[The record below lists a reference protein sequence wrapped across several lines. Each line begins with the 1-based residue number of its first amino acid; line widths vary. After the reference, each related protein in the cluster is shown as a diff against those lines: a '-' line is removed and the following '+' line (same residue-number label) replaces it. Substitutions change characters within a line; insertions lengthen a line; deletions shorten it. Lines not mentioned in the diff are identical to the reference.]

1 MAFVNLPPNLQ
12 DIFYSI
18 TDRVSKLETGPNQA
32 MYTAEAAQGTASNAS
47 AQAAN
52 ASAQALIAQTQ
63 ATQALT
69 QAQAAYVLGSQALIK
84 DANTIT
90 NSSNNLT
97 GINANGITVYSGGS
111 ATTGA
116 RVVMNS
122 AGIAGYNSGG
132 TATFSLLSS
141 TGAFSTSGAIFTS
154 STISGGSLNI
164 NGNAVID
171 SSGFL
176 TAQGATLKGT
186 VNATAGYFGSPTNG
200 WSIDTT
206 GLIGVGT
213 GYISGG
219 AINGSTVTGG
229 TIQTSTGTSAVILNG
244 SSNALQF
251 KAATGGAGSIV
262 GNMLPLNI
270 GGTVYGVLMHSGATP
285 DSSGNTY
292 PQSYVGTG
300 SARMAY
306 DANTYVSCSVS
317 GTTLGSTIAITLAN
331 NATASG
337 SFTTN
342 GELFAAGHSTT
353 ANAAN
358 GYVFATGGRIA
369 RSTASSERYKENIT
383 DLRDVPELN
392 PKKLLDIPVRAFSY
406 KTDYLKNDD
415 RTGVLVP
422 GLIAEEVDAI
432 YPLAADYADGNVEN
446 INDRALLVNLLAL
459 VQDLYKEIEI
469 LKTTN

>member
-32 MYTAEAAQGTASNAS
+32 MYTAEAAQGTAAAAS

-63 ATQALT
+63 ATQALS

-97 GINANGITVYSGGS
+97 GINANGITVYSGAS
-111 ATTGA
+111 SSSGA

-122 AGIAGYNSGG
+122 AGLAGYDSGG

-141 TGAFSTSGAIFTS
+141 TGAFSTTGAIFTS

-229 TIQTSTGTSAVILNG
+229 TVQTSTGSSAVILNG
-244 SSNALQF
+244 SSNAIQF
-251 KAATGGAGSIV
+251 KASSSIV
-262 GNMLPLNI
+262 GNMVPLNI
-270 GGTVYGVLMHSGATP
+270 GGTTYGVIMHYGASP
-285 DSSGNTY
+285 DSSGSTY
-292 PQSYVGTG
+292 PQSYVGSG
-300 SARMAY
+300 SAQIAY
-306 DANTYVSCSVS
+306 NSGTYVSAFS
-317 GTTLGSTIAITLAN
+317 GGVTIAASGQTITFAN
-331 NATASG
+331 QAVASG
-337 SFTTN
+337 SLTAN
-342 GELFAAGHSTT
+342 GELYAAGHTTT

-383 DLRDVPELN
+383 DLRSVPELD

-406 KTDYLKNDD
+406 KLDYLKDD
-415 RTGVLVP
+415 DITGVLVP

-432 YPLAADYADGNVEN
+432 YPLAADYANGNVEN
-446 INDRALLVNLLAL
+446 INDRAILVNLLAL
-459 VQDLYKEIEI
+459 VQDLYKEIEL
-469 LKTTN
+469 LKSPTTE

>member
-18 TDRVSKLETGPNQA
+18 TDRISKLETGPNQA
-32 MYTAEAAQGTASNAS
+32 MYTAEAAQGTAAAAS

-63 ATQALT
+63 ATQALS

-90 NSSNNLT
+90 NSGNNLT
-97 GINANGITVYSGGS
+97 GINANGITVYSGAS
-111 ATTGA
+111 SSSGA

-141 TGAFSTSGAIFTS
+141 TGAFSTTGAVFTT

-200 WSIDTT
+200 WQVDAT
-206 GLIGVGT
+206 GLTGVGT

-219 AINGSTVTGG
+219 
-229 TIQTSTGTSAVILNG
+229 TITTTSGR
-244 SSNALQF
+244 
-251 KAATGGAGSIV
+251 
-262 GNMLPLNI
+262 I
-270 GGTVYGVLMHSGATP
+270 GGWYL
-285 DSSGNTY
+285 
-292 PQSYVGTG
+292 GTDNL
-300 SARMAY
+300 S
-306 DANTYVSCSVS
+306 SVS
-317 GTTLGSTIAITLAN
+317 GSLSGYYMQTNGNASFATVNASGFQMNSAGALTMGTGTISGASTISATGTISTSGAMSAGTTITSTSA
-331 NATASG
+331 ATATTSAATNCYITTG
-337 SFTTN
+337 GVFTRTTN
-342 GELFAAGHSTT
+342 T
-353 ANAAN
+353 
-358 GYVFATGGRIA
+358 
-369 RSTASSERYKENIT
+369 SSQRYKENIT
-383 DLRDVPELN
+383 DIKNVPELD
-392 PKKLLDIPVRAFSY
+392 PKLLLNLPVRAYTY
-406 KTDYLKNDD
+406 KNGHIPEADD
-415 RTGVLVP
+415 RADQILP
-422 GLIAEEVDAI
+422 GFIAEELDAVYPVAVD
-432 YPLAADYADGNVEN
+432 YENGKVETWN
-446 INDRALLVNLLAL
+446 GFWLIPAMLSLI
-459 VQDLYKEIEI
+459 QDQEARIKKLEKS
-469 LKTTN
+469 TTTE